1 MHFGLSVLKILIFF
15 PLLCDHESIFQKYMY
30 TYLVQIRYCFDWY
43 LPPIVIAPT
52 AYIIY
57 NIQGLTI
64 LYQSNY
70 LVQQF

>member
-43 LPPIVIAPT
+43 LPAIVIASNNL
-52 AYIIY
+52 Y
-57 NIQGLTI
+57 NIQYSRTYNI
-64 LYQSNY
+64 VSK
-70 LVQQF
+70 